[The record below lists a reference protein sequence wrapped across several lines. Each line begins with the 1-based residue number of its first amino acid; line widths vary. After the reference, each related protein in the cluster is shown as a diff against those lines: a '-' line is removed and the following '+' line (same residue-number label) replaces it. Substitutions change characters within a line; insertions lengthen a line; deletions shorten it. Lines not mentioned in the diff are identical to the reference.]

1 MATMQGCNFREA
13 EDGLHETAVPQ
24 IQKDS
29 WKVDGAALVH
39 APRLSK
45 ASSWGGL
52 HGKRWGAWE
61 VIATPRRL
69 TRVP

>member
-13 EDGLHETAVPQ
+13 EDGLHETAVLQ
-24 IQKDS
+24 VQKDS
-29 WKVDGAALVH
+29 SGLPLSMP
-39 APRLSK
+39 PRLSK

-61 VIATPRRL
+61 VTATPRRL